1 MMGTTLF
8 EDFES
13 YAVGA
18 SYGGGA
24 QVFAPPSTPGFAAV
38 PAFGSSDNYLGVQNN
53 LNPAG
58 NVVSSATIGIP
69 GMQVL
74 SFVIG
79 SLDTYNQVI
88 LHFASGGSMQ
98 LDGYQI
104 VGQGP
109 NFLDG
114 ISGDQL
120 IAATN
125 GRVFFD
131 TQGLDTITGFELRSL
146 GANAFEID
154 NISIAAPEPATWGMM
169 ILAAG
174 MAGVALRRRRTR
186 PAMA

>member
-1 MMGTTLF
+1 
-8 EDFES
+8 
-13 YAVGA
+13 
-18 SYGGGA
+18 
-24 QVFAPPSTPGFAAV
+24 
-38 PAFGSSDNYLGVQNN
+38 
-53 LNPAG
+53 
-58 NVVSSATIGIP
+58 
-69 GMQVL
+69 MQVL